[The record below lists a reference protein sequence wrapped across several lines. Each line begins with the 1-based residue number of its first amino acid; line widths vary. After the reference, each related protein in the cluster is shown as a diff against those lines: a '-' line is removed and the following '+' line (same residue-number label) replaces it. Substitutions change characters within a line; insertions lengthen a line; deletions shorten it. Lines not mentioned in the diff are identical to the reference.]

1 MSKIR
6 VLLVDDSPEFLK
18 MATQFLATVQEID
31 PVGVALTGQDA
42 LVLVAGLQP
51 DLILMDLVMP
61 EMNGLDATRHIKAMP
76 DPPIVIILTGHDTPE
91 YRSAAATAGADGF
104 IHKPKLF
111 DELLPL
117 MRRLTTF
124 STERNENDDH

>member
-18 MATQFLATVQEID
+18 MATQFLATVPEID

-42 LVLVAGLQP
+42 LVLAAGLQP

-61 EMNGLDATRHIKAMP
+61 QMNGLEATRQIKAQP
-76 DPPIVIILTGHDTPE
+76 NAPVVIILTGHDTPE

-104 IHKPKLF
+104 VYKPELF
-111 DELLPL
+111 TDLLPL
-117 MRRLTTF
+117 MRHLTNVALEKK
-124 STERNENDDH
+124 S

>member
-18 MATQFLATVQEID
+18 LATQFLATVQEID

-42 LVLVAGLQP
+42 LVLAVGLQP

-61 EMNGLDATRHIKAMP
+61 EMNGLDATRQIKAMP
-76 DPPIVIILTGHDTPE
+76 DPPIVIVLTGHDTSE
-91 YRSAAATAGADGF
+91 YRRAAATAGADGF
-104 IHKPKLF
+104 MYKPELF
-111 DELLPL
+111 TDLLPL
-117 MRRLTTF
+117 MRRLATVALEKK
-124 STERNENDDH
+124 S

>member
-18 MATQFLATVQEID
+18 LATQFLATVQEID

-42 LVLVAGLQP
+42 LVLAVGLQP

-61 EMNGLDATRHIKAMP
+61 EMNGLDATRQIKAMP
-76 DPPIVIILTGHDTPE
+76 DPPIVIVLTGHDTSE
-91 YRSAAATAGADGF
+91 YRRAAATAGADGF
-104 IHKPKLF
+104 MYKPELF
-111 DELLPL
+111 TDLLPL
-117 MRRLTTF
+117 MRRLTTVALEKK
-124 STERNENDDH
+124 S

>member
-18 MATQFLATVQEID
+18 LATQFLATVQEID

-42 LVLVAGLQP
+42 LVLAVGLQP

-61 EMNGLDATRHIKAMP
+61 EMNGLDATRQIKAMP
-76 DPPIVIILTGHDTPE
+76 DPPIVIVLTGHDTSE

-104 IHKPKLF
+104 VYKPELF
-111 DELLPL
+111 TELPSLV
-117 MRRLTTF
+117 RRLTTVAVEKK
-124 STERNENDDH
+124 T